1 VRNSNRGET
10 IQRIATSARIAEPA
24 FQEWLQFKNER
35 ELCASYPTPVR
46 RTRRKSM
53 SRQIVQDVET
63 GKPTLRQRGYVYQ
76 KGKKKDDSWNPQE
89 RAYGRYRIDVP
100 GKHGQKEVR
109 VALGYCRDEIDAVLK
124 LRNEMHNAGVLD
136 LAKVR
141 ERASPAA
148 TFRGQATWWIEE
160 MVDGHIVHAK
170 KGEPIDPNTINSYR
184 NAVTYLNELIGDI
197 PLASIDNP
205 QAKTLIAKMK
215 SERGKDDE
223 RRFSEKTI
231 VEYWCSARSSLRRWM
246 GISIPF
252 ITGAGILRPSACR
265 ASIPGSSAVP
275 PSPRRK

>member
-1 VRNSNRGET
+1 
-10 IQRIATSARIAEPA
+10 
-24 FQEWLQFKNER
+24 
-35 ELCASYPTPVR
+35 
-46 RTRRKSM
+46 M